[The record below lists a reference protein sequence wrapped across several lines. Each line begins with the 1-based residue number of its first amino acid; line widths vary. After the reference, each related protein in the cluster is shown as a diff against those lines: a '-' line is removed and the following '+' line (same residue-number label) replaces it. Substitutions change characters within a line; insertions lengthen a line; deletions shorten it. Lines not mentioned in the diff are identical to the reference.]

1 MNCANHPDRERA
13 AFCQN
18 CGKPLCA
25 ECMRTVGNSVFCEPC
40 FVARG
45 SAAATPPPGYSYP
58 GYVPGQAT
66 GYGAAGYPP
75 YPPPGPAAPGQPEPA
90 IAALLGFIPGVG
102 AMYNGQYAKGIV
114 HLVVFAVLCS
124 LANDAGGIFGLFVAG
139 WIFYMVIEAYHTA
152 RARRDGTPL
161 PNPFG
166 LNDLGERM
174 GFGRAW
180 PMPGAPYGAGG
191 AQNPAGTQSAEGQN
205 PAGPNPST
213 SGTVQPNDS
222 SQTYSAPG
230 AYFHR
235 GADGSQT
242 YSTPGAYFHRAAD
255 GSQVYGVPA
264 GGVPGAAPWG
274 APPIPPNPIVPPV
287 PPMPAA
293 YPDPQVPYQRSI
305 PTGAIWLIA
314 IGALFML
321 GHAPVFRL
329 FHGRLMAPFFLIGL
343 GVWMF
348 VRRMLETGHGLE
360 NDGTDYY
367 RWRLANAMHGGMWM
381 VLLGALWL
389 LNSLHLFYWSHSWPV
404 FLIALGV
411 LMIFRRTIFSGGGYG
426 YGYAPP
432 PAAPVP
438 PASAVTST
446 EIVPVDPTHNAT
458 QHESDGH
465 SGDGQEGR

>member
-1 MNCANHPDRERA
+1 M
-13 AFCQN
+13 
-18 CGKPLCA
+18 
-25 ECMRTVGNSVFCEPC
+25 
-40 FVARG
+40 
-45 SAAATPPPGYSYP
+45 
-58 GYVPGQAT
+58 
-66 GYGAAGYPP
+66 
-75 YPPPGPAAPGQPEPA
+75 APGHAEPA
-90 IAALLGFIPGVG
+90 LAALLGFIPGVG

-114 HLVVFAVLCS
+114 HLMVFAVLVS
-124 LANDAGGIFGLFVAG
+124 LAHDGGISEMFGLFVAG
-139 WIFYMVIEAYHTA
+139 WIFYMVIEAHHTA

-191 AQNPAGTQSAEGQN
+191 AQGQPGAQNPVGTQSATDTQS
-205 PAGPNPST
+205 PAGQNPST
-213 SGTVQPNDS
+213 SDAAQPNDSSQSGS

-255 GSQVYGVPA
+255 GSQTY
-264 GGVPGAAPWG
+264 GVPGAAPWG
-274 APPIPPNPIVPPV
+274 APPIPPNSAVPPV

-293 YPDPQVPYQRSI
+293 YPDPNVPYQRSI

-314 IGALFML
+314 LGALFML

-348 VRRMLETGHGLE
+348 VRKMLETGHGLE

-367 RWRLANAMHGGMWM
+367 RWRLAHAMHGALWVALVG
-381 VLLGALWL
+381 VLWL
-389 LNSLHLFYWSHSWPV
+389 LNSLRILSWAHSWPIYM
-404 FLIALGV
+404 IAAGV

-432 PAAPVP
+432 VAAPAP

-446 EIVPVDPTHNAT
+446 EIVPVGHTQSDPAHNAA
-458 QHESDGH
+458 QSDAAHYESDGH